1 MRRNVLSLCVALATT
16 HGISSALADTA
27 PVETLMRS
35 GTQAPNAETGALFA
49 SFGAPV
55 TNDSGTCAFTATLAT
70 TNANKT
76 GIWIGS
82 PGNWRLLVREGQAMP
97 SNLGALQRVDRS
109 AIVLNNSDVVAFA
122 ARTGTGAGKL
132 SIFRVT
138 RAGAVTVIASVG
150 MQAPG
155 LATGVTFRDLGEPVM
170 NASGQIAF
178 NASLQGTGITDTN
191 QGSAWLY
198 SGGILRTVMKG
209 GDMMIVSQPS
219 TTVRDL
225 LSPILN
231 NNSKAAFGGIVQGP
245 LVNPWNDSARWIAT
259 NWTPTIQSFGGTLVG
274 APGEGGDQVTL
285 QIRRVLPGMHRM
297 NASGTIA
304 FFADHEDWNS
314 PSKFAHGIW
323 TTTTT
328 GIKPVATKTT
338 PVTALG
344 EPVTL
349 ASYSSLII
357 DSLHQI
363 HFKASLA
370 GPLVTSANDNAFFT
384 AKTNGTLVQRLRAN
398 DGAPGVVGLR
408 RLRELTPAAACGP
421 NGELFLVAPMA
432 GPTPNT
438 SYERVLMTS
447 YPGGEISKIIATGDG
462 ITVAPGVSKTVAG
475 IPNFWAGNNQD
486 GQPSAVNGAGA
497 LVFRLEFTDGSS
509 ALCRN
514 TLRPVCP
521 GDFDGNRLVD
531 DFDFLAFSDY
541 FSELAGGPGDLDRD
555 GMTTDSDFVR
565 FAQAYQTLVCP

>member
-1 MRRNVLSLCVALATT
+1 MRRKVFVLCVALATT
-16 HGISSALADTA
+16 HGVSSALADTA
-27 PVETLMRS
+27 PVETLVRS
-35 GTQAPNAETGALFA
+35 GTQAPNTEAGALFA

-55 TNDSGTCAFTATLAT
+55 TNDSGTCAFAATLT
-70 TNANKT
+70 TTSVNKT

-82 PGNWRLLVREGQAMP
+82 PGNWKLLVREGQAMP

-109 AIVLNNSDVVAFA
+109 AIVLNNADVVAFA
-122 ARTGTGAGKL
+122 ARSGTGAGKL

-138 RAGAVTVIASVG
+138 RAGTVTVIASVG
-150 MQAPG
+150 QQAPG
-155 LATGVTFRDLGEPVM
+155 LAAGVTFRDLGEPVM

-209 GDMMIVSQPS
+209 GDVMIVSQPS

-231 NNSKAAFGGIVQGP
+231 NGSKAAFGGIVQGP
-245 LVNPWNDSARWIAT
+245 LVNPWNDSARWIST

-274 APGEGGDQVTL
+274 IPGEGGDQTTL

-304 FFADHEDWNS
+304 FFADHEDWFS

-323 TTTTT
+323 ATTTT
-328 GIKPVATKTT
+328 GIRPVATKTT

-344 EPVTL
+344 EPVAL
-349 ASYSSLII
+349 ASYSSLVI
-357 DSLHQI
+357 DALNQV
-363 HFKASLA
+363 HFKASLS
-370 GPLVTSANDNAFFT
+370 GPHVTSANDNAFFT

-398 DGAPGVVGLR
+398 DGAPGVLGLR

-421 NGELFLVAPMA
+421 GGELFLVAPMA
-432 GPTPNT
+432 GPTPSTN
-438 SYERVLMTS
+438 YERVLMTS
-447 YPGGEISKIIATGDG
+447 YATGAISKIIATGDP
-462 ITVAPGVSKTVAG
+462 ITVASGVTKTVAG
-475 IPNFWAGNNQD
+475 IPNFWAGSNQD
-486 GQPSAVNGAGA
+486 GQPSAVNASGT

-514 TLRPVCP
+514 NLRPACP
-521 GDFDGNRLVD
+521 GDFDGNRVVD
-531 DFDFLAFSDY
+531 DFDFVVFADY
-541 FSELAGGPGDLDRD
+541 FAQLAGGPGDLNRD
-555 GMTTDSDFVR
+555 GITDDSDFIQ
-565 FAQAYQTLVCP
+565 FAQAYINLVCP